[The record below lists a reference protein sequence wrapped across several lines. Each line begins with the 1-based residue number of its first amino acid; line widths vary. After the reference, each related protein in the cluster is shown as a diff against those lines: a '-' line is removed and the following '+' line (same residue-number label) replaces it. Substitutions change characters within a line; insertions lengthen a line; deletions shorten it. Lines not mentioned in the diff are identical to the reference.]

1 MPPCPTHGKTITLA
15 SCPNVYSFVHSFL
28 RFSLENQVL
37 AASSREAYGSPAGD
51 ISCFFFHPEQTS
63 VHSKLE
69 EQQKNS
75 ERQDSWYSCLESLG
89 CFITDQQPSLGC
101 WHFQQATLGWT
112 QKIGQ
117 LANVEELML
126 AMASLH
132 DCPHLSL
139 WKLMVHKWWYTYVY
153 VYIYCLTMG
162 PYSTFQIAADN

>member
-69 EQQKNS
+69 EMKNNKKTV
-75 ERQDSWYSCLESLG
+75 RDR
-89 CFITDQQPSLGC
+89 I
-101 WHFQQATLGWT
+101 
-112 QKIGQ
+112 
-117 LANVEELML
+117 
-126 AMASLH
+126 H
-132 DCPHLSL
+132 DIHVLNPWVVS
-139 WKLMVHKWWYTYVY
+139 
-153 VYIYCLTMG
+153 
-162 PYSTFQIAADN
+162 